1 MTKSNDQREIEA
13 TQEPV
18 RVPCTLIY
26 RKPLDERVSYER
38 RVEVKLPSGLTAQE
52 FASMLG
58 VEVNHIRFNDV
69 GDRFLPGSKDLDFTI
84 NEDGYTP
91 TIESFLRKNRY
102 SAPSKTHLHCQEGR
116 IVASELFLKNLLLKI
131 ESPDN
136 AQRHCLIRNPPCRID
151 VGETVKTYSILVRYS
166 ENLFEMP
173 DAITVLDGERKP
185 KLDIIL
191 NPAIIIKSS
200 PFKRGDVEMHL
211 AYLSEFEKDTKTT

>member
-1 MTKSNDQREIEA
+1 M
-13 TQEPV
+13 
-18 RVPCTLIY
+18 
-26 RKPLDERVSYER
+26 
-38 RVEVKLPSGLTAQE
+38 
-52 FASMLG
+52 
-58 VEVNHIRFNDV
+58 
-69 GDRFLPGSKDLDFTI
+69 
-84 NEDGYTP
+84 
-91 TIESFLRKNRY
+91 
-102 SAPSKTHLHCQEGR
+102 HCQEGR

-211 AYLSEFEKDTKTT
+211 AYLSEFEKDTKKT